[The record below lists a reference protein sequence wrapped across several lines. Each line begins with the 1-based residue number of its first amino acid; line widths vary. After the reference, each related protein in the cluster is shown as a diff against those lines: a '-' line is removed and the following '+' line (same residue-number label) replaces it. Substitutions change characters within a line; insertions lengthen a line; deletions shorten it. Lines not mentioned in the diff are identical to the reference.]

1 MKYRVASVL
10 PLLASLPIWLA
21 FTPAVLAQFPTPPG
35 ARVQPEP
42 RTESPFPAFK
52 IAGNLYFVG
61 GKEHSNFLVTTPEGH
76 ILINTGYADT
86 VSMIKDS
93 VEQLGFK
100 YSDIKI
106 ILINHAHTD
115 HDGGSA
121 AVRAQT
127 GAQYMVMD
135 TDVSTVES
143 GGLLDFYYNYQ
154 GELYPPTKVDRV
166 LHDGDKVT
174 LGGTTLTA
182 HLTPGHTRGCT
193 TWTMKVREGGR
204 TYNVVMIGSPMV
216 NGGYTL
222 VGAKPSYPGIVEDY
236 ERTFRVMKSLPADI
250 FVAPHA
256 AYWDQEA
263 KYARLQ
269 QNPNVN
275 PFVDPN
281 GYKAF
286 VARTEKMFRDRL
298 VKDKAAL

>member
-222 VGAKPSYPGIVEDY
+222 VGAKPSYPGVVEDY